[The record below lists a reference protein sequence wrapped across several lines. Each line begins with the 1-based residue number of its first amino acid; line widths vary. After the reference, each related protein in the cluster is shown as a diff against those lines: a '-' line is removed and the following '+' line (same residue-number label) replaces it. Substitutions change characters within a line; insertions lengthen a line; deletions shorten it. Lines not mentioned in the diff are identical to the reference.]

1 MSTERVVAICGGIGG
16 AKLALGLYRLLPPRA
31 LTLIVNTGDDFEHL
45 GLHVSP
51 DIDTCHYTLSGLAN
65 QELGWGR
72 ADESWNFM
80 AALKSIGGDTWFR
93 LGDRDLALHVERTRQ
108 LASGRPL
115 SAVIAGFADR
125 LGLNAEILPMSEAPV
140 RTLVDTDEGLLGFQD
155 YFVRRRC
162 APRVRSIS
170 FDTAPD
176 ATIQPRARAALLAP
190 DTTAIII
197 CPSNPYLSID
207 PLLAVPGFAE
217 ALKGATA
224 PVIAVSPI
232 IGGSAVKGPTAKIMQ
247 ELGVEPSA
255 ATVAA
260 HYAGLI
266 DGFLLDER
274 DVALAA
280 ELSIPTRTADTLMT
294 TLDDR
299 IRVARAALEWA
310 YQLP

>member
-51 DIDTCHYTLSGLAN
+51 DIDTCLYTLSGLAN